1 MKLSG
6 KQKEELQNAMLSAFP
21 ELHFLQEMV
30 RLKLGKNLPELVST
44 KNNLRTIIFDLIEK
58 ATTDGWLEE
67 LVDKAHEYNRG
78 NPELKQF
85 VQSLKEENAR
95 PDIPCPYRGLSAF
108 TEEHEHLFFG
118 REKFVQ
124 QLVDAV
130 KQQQNPLVPVI
141 GASGSGKS
149 SVVLAGLIP
158 RLRAEGNWLI
168 ESFRPQSQPFYEL
181 ASALVLACYPELKE
195 EECKNDRKKRVTE
208 LFDQFERNRKLWQ
221 EVRDILK
228 EHPGKRLLLVV
239 DQFEELY
246 ALDNKQEF
254 VNALLEAIKLNPR
267 FKLVLTIRTDFLD
280 YIINDPPFKDV
291 ALKPDTPQYLG
302 AMNDEKDIKS
312 VIELTDDRRT
322 ENIVKLEEGLTDTI
336 WKDVKQEPGNLPLLE
351 FALRLLWEKN
361 GGGILTNQRYIK
373 IGGVKKAL
381 ANHADDIYK
390 NLNDQEK
397 KQFKQIFVQLARP
410 GEFVQPASLREKV
423 DVAEEEKRRGQQSFD
438 EKVDIAEEEK
448 RRGQQ
453 SFVTPDTRRL
463 ATRAEIGEGNWR
475 LVQKLAG
482 EDRDIP
488 EKKLPLLVTGRN
500 ENTGEQ
506 TVEVVHE
513 VLIREWPDLR
523 KWIHDD
529 RTFLTWRDLLRINIA
544 QWKKGEASLLRD
556 QPLVTAEDWLQ
567 KRPEDLTNEREYIQL
582 SLDSQQREKEQQEDD
597 ELEKLKVQAKLETEQ
612 ENSQILASANQ
623 RLTDANQEAEQK
635 IRYGNVYLAVSIV
648 VGVLFLGSA
657 AIAIHKQIEAQKGT
671 QLEQQSNS
679 IIRQFPNNQIQG
691 LLSAIQAGEEL
702 KEQVKDNRPLD
713 RYPTLRP
720 LSILR
725 EILDKIHEKNQFNT
739 NQEIVKSLSFSPD
752 SKYIATAGQ
761 DGTLRLWNLSGKEI
775 IKPIKAHDGRI
786 NGVNS
791 VSFSSDGKTIAT
803 SGEDGKIKI
812 WDLFGNL
819 KITLLEKEGGV
830 KSVSFS
836 PDNKKLATAG
846 DYGIARIWDLS
857 TKSSVQLEGYKVIKI
872 NSITFSPDGKKIAT
886 AGDDGT
892 VRFSDLSGKPVGSI
906 ITPHNGKP
914 VYRVSFSPNGQR
926 LATAG
931 EDNVARILNLS
942 RQEQKKLEGHQGLVS
957 FVSFSPD
964 GKRLVTTSEDGTV
977 RVWDFLSGQEIY
989 RFKGHE
995 RKVLSASFSPD
1006 GQYLASAGK
1015 DVKTRIWNLSDRQ
1028 KTQTTQFKGHQSDVN
1043 TLSISPD
1050 GTRMASGD
1058 NNGFVRLWDLST
1070 NKQIGKEFKADNRGR
1085 VLSITFSPDRKF
1097 LISGGE
1103 EGIAKIWDLSGQLI
1117 RQLKEKQGNSFISSL
1132 SFSSDGKYIATTGA
1146 NQTPKIWSWD
1156 GEKIAKKIATLE
1168 GHQGLVYQVSFHPKQ
1183 ELIATGAWDGTIGLW
1198 KLSDNKVNKI
1208 KIWSGHQGKIRS
1220 LSFSSDGK
1228 YLATADDNSELKV
1241 WDLSG
1246 QEKIK
1251 LFSYQRE
1258 IQAVAFSSDGKYIA
1272 TGGKD
1277 GTVKLWD
1284 WLGRQV
1290 FEFKIEKGS
1299 VWDISFSADGRSIV
1313 AGGDSGQLQSWPV
1326 KDLDQL
1332 LAEGCDWLKGYLEN
1346 SGQTKDKLEVCRNK
1360 DSNPK

>member
-1 MKLSG
+1 M
-6 KQKEELQNAMLSAFP
+6 
-21 ELHFLQEMV
+21 
-30 RLKLGKNLPELVST
+30 
-44 KNNLRTIIFDLIEK
+44 
-58 ATTDGWLEE
+58 
-67 LVDKAHEYNRG
+67 
-78 NPELKQF
+78 
-85 VQSLKEENAR
+85 
-95 PDIPCPYRGLSAF
+95 SAF
-108 TEEHEHLFFG
+108 TEQDKDLFFG
-118 REKFVQ
+118 REEFTQ
-124 QLVDAV
+124 QLVEAV
-130 KQQQNPLVPVI
+130 KKHPLVPVI

-149 SVVLAGLIP
+149 SVVFAGLIP
-158 RLRAEGNWLI
+158 RLRAEGTWLI
-168 ESFRPQSQPFYEL
+168 ESFRPGSPNKNAFSNL
-181 ASALVLACYPELKE
+181 ASALLRQLETQMTETEKLIESNKLSKALEQSHIPLSEALTRTLTKYS
-195 EECKNDRKKRVTE
+195 KKH
-208 LFDQFERNRKLWQ
+208 F
-221 EVRDILK
+221 
-228 EHPGKRLLLVV
+228 LLVI

-246 ALDNKQEF
+246 KPDVKEENRHKFLNQILDAIKKKHNCNFTLLLTLRADFIPFALSYQPFAEAWSKSDHQWLLSMNRQEF
-254 VNALLEAIKLNPR
+254 KA
-267 FKLVLTIRTDFLD
+267 
-280 YIINDPPFKDV
+280 
-291 ALKPDTPQYLG
+291 
-302 AMNDEKDIKS
+302 
-312 VIELTDDRRT
+312 VIEEPVKNKVKIADKLTERIL
-322 ENIVKLEEGLTDTI
+322 NAVEG
-336 WKDVKQEPGNLPLLE
+336 KAGYLPLLE
-351 FALRLLWEKN
+351 FALTELWATRFNYDNE
-361 GGGILTNQRYIK
+361 LTHQAYEE
-373 IGGVKKAL
+373 IGGVENAL
-381 ANHADDIYK
+381 AKHA
-390 NLNDQEK
+390 QEEYEK
-397 KQFKQIFVQLARP
+397 LKEEEAEPQKAQQIFIQLVYP
-410 GEFVQPASLREKV
+410 GQGTE
-423 DVAEEEKRRGQQSFD
+423 
-438 EKVDIAEEEK
+438 
-448 RRGQQ
+448 
-453 SFVTPDTRRL
+453 DTRRL
-463 ATRAEIGEGNWR
+463 ATRSEVGIDNWD
-475 LVQKLAG
+475 VVTKLADARLLITG
-482 EDRDIP
+482 NRELETTANLKEPIVAL
-488 EKKLPLLVTGRN
+488 EKN
-500 ENTGEQ
+500 EP
-506 TVEVVHE
+506 TVEIIHE
-513 VLIREWPDLR
+513 ALIQKWERLREW
-523 KWIHDD
+523 INYD
-529 RTFLTWRDLLRINIA
+529 REFRTWQERLRINMSSWIIN
-544 QWKKGEASLLRD
+544 KKDKDYVLQGGPLNEAKKWRD
-556 QPLVTAEDWLQ
+556 DRENYLSPD
-567 KRPEDLTNEREYIQL
+567 EREYIDESWKYFQ
-582 SLDSQQREKEQQEDD
+582 DKEFEERILVESNETLADANR
-597 ELEKLKVQAKLETEQ
+597 KAKL
-612 ENSQILASANQ
+612 IIK
-623 RLTDANQEAEQK
+623 R
-635 IRYGNVYLAVSIV
+635 VSIIGLLMTIV
-648 VGVLFLGSA
+648 FGSSA
-657 AIAIHKQIEAQKGT
+657 KISFDKQQQAQKGT

-679 IIRQFPNNQIQG
+679 IVRQFPNNQIQG
-691 LLSAIQAGEEL
+691 LLSAIQAGEQL
-702 KEQVKDNRPLD
+702 KEQVKDNRPLEK
-713 RYPTLRP
+713 YPTIRP
-720 LSILR
+720 ISVLR
-725 EILDKIHEKNQFNT
+725 EILDKIHEKNTFNT
-739 NQEIVKSLSFSPD
+739 NQEIIKSLSFSLD

-761 DGTLRLWNLSGKEI
+761 DGTLRLWNLSGKQI
-775 IKPIKAHDGRI
+775 IKPIKAHDGRV

-886 AGDDGT
+886 AGYDGT

-914 VYRVSFSPNGQR
+914 VYHVSFSPNGQL

-931 EDNVARILNLS
+931 EDNVARIWNLS
-942 RQEQKKLEGHQGLVS
+942 GQEQKKLEGHQGLVS

-1015 DVKTRIWNLSDRQ
+1015 DGKTRIWNLSDRQ

-1070 NKQIGKEFKADNRGR
+1070 NKQINKEFKADNRGR
-1085 VLSITFSPDRKF
+1085 ILSITFSPDSKF

-1132 SFSSDGKYIATTGA
+1132 SFSSNGKYIATTGA

-1168 GHQGLVYQVSFHPKQ
+1168 GHKDLVYQVSFHPKQ
-1183 ELIATGAWDGTIGLW
+1183 ELIATAAWDDTIGLW

-1208 KIWSGHQGKIRS
+1208 KIWSGDQGKIRS

-1246 QEKIK
+1246 QEKLK
-1251 LFSYQRE
+1251 LFTYQRE
-1258 IQAVAFSSDGKYIA
+1258 IQAVTFSSDGKYIA

-1299 VWDISFSADGRSIV
+1299 VWDISFSSDGRSIV
-1313 AGGDSGQLQSWPV
+1313 AGGDSGELQSWPV
-1326 KDLDQL
+1326 KDLDRL

-1346 SGQTKDKLEVCRNK
+1346 SRQAKDRLEVCRNK